1 LVYDLDGHLPRK
13 VEGKRLGR
21 EKPFIYLKKK
31 KKKTTYTPRVGLS
44 FSFSLPTPYRE
55 PTGVTDGHAAIGI
68 DLALIVK
75 ES

>member
-1 LVYDLDGHLPRK
+1 MVYDLDGHLPRK
-13 VEGKRLGR
+13 VERKRLGR
-21 EKPFIYLKKK
+21 EKPFIFIFIFL
-31 KKKTTYTPRVGLS
+31 KKTTYTPRVGLS
-44 FSFSLPTPYRE
+44 FSLSLPTPYRE